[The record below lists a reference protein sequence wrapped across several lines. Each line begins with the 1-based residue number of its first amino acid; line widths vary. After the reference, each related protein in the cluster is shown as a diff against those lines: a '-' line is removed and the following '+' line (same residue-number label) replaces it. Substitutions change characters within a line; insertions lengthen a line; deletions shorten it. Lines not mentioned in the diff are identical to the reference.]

1 MDKENKNSN
10 VPNLRF
16 FGYDNDWSKYKCSDL
31 LETFSTNS
39 LTWDDLTY
47 SQSNLKNIHYGLIH
61 NGFNQTCIKH
71 NDKLIPYVKEGKE
84 PKNYTSVL
92 SGDLILADASEDRKD
107 VGRPIEIIECTDL
120 NLVSGLHT
128 IHSRDKNDVTE
139 IGYKGFYFQSKQ
151 MKEQLFRIA
160 NGSKIYSISP
170 SNFSELYMSIPSKS
184 EQKKIV
190 YLLQKIEDRIVTQ
203 IKIIEVKRLLKD
215 LIIDNC
221 IFKSNDCEYVEVYN
235 FADLK
240 NGYAFKSN
248 NYTDCGKY
256 KVITI
261 GNVSGERYL
270 NLNKLNYLTY
280 IPLDIQKH
288 QILKKGDLL
297 ISLTGNVGRIS
308 ICNEENCLLN
318 QRVGLIEL
326 FNVNDYEY
334 LYQVMASKRFQ
345 NDMVLRAQGAAQ
357 PNIGKDDVL
366 NYRIPYLNNLNKRK
380 KISSVLRL
388 LDNSI
393 LSDENL
399 LITYNKQK
407 QYLLRNLFI

>member
-1 MDKENKNSN
+1 MPINYCL

-16 FGYDNDWSKYKCSDL
+16 NKFHDKYITIPLKECLKIKSGKDQKQVECLNGKYKIYG
-31 LETFSTNS
+31 TGGVIGTTNS
-39 LTWDDLTY
+39 YLYNKESVGIGRKGT
-47 SQSNLKNIHYGLIH
+47 I
-61 NGFNQTCIKH
+61 
-71 NDKLIPYVKEGKE
+71 DKP
-84 PKNYTSVL
+84 
-92 SGDLILADASEDRKD
+92 
-107 VGRPIEIIECTDL
+107 
-120 NLVSGLHT
+120 
-128 IHSRDKNDVTE
+128 
-139 IGYKGFYFQSKQ
+139 FYFDKPFWTVDTLFYSEISNYYMPKYIYYLFQTIPWKKYNTSTGVPSLTSTTIEAIEKSFPSLE
-151 MKEQLFRIA
+151 EQRKIAEFLSLIDERI
-160 NGSKIYSISP
+160 
-170 SNFSELYMSIPSKS
+170 E
-184 EQKKIV
+184 
-190 YLLQKIEDRIVTQ
+190 TQ

>member
-1 MDKENKNSN
+1 M
-10 VPNLRF
+10 RF
-16 FGYDNDWSKYKCSDL
+16 NYAGNWTINTLDEICDFYKGNGLSKSDL
-31 LETFSTNS
+31 SSEGRPCIL
-39 LTWDDLTY
+39 
-47 SQSNLKNIHYGLIH
+47 YGEL
-61 NGFNQTCIKH
+61 
-71 NDKLIPYVKEGKE
+71 
-84 PKNYTSVL
+84 YTSY
-92 SGDLILADASEDRKD
+92 KK
-107 VGRPIEIIECTDL
+107 EIIDSIISKTDTML
-120 NLVSGLHT
+120 SKPF
-128 IHSRDKNDVTE
+128 ISKKNDVIIPGSGEDPIDIAVARAIENDGIILGGDLNVLRLHPKYSGAFLSYQLNGKRRYE
-139 IGYKGFYFQSKQ
+139 IAKKAQGKSIVHLHNSDLKDIKVFMPQYD
-151 MKEQLFRIA
+151 EQLKIINLLKHIDKRI
-160 NGSKIYSISP
+160 
-170 SNFSELYMSIPSKS
+170 EL
-184 EQKKIV
+184 QN
-190 YLLQKIEDRIVTQ
+190 
-203 IKIIEVKRLLKD
+203 KIIEVKRLLKD

-221 IFKSNDCEYVEVYN
+221 IFKSNDCEYVEVCN

-366 NYRIPYLNNLNKRK
+366 NYSIPYLNNLNKRK